1 MDSETQNMTSNHLK
15 TVNAFILIYL
25 LNIIYSKNSSGK
37 FRHNK
42 SGIFPSPD
50 PEMAK
55 RGEKKVVC
63 VHIIGK

>member
-1 MDSETQNMTSNHLK
+1 MTFNHLK
-15 TVNAFILIYL
+15 TINAFILIYLLFL

-42 SGIFPSPD
+42 SGILPPPD
-50 PEMAK
+50 PEMTK
-55 RGEKKVVC
+55 KGEKNVVC